1 MDPSSYHHHHHHHHK
16 NHHVNH
22 PRYVPFSP
30 PLNPLQPHPHPH
42 PQPPPPYQQSPS
54 NPYPSRHH
62 LSPQLRPPPPP
73 PPPPPQQNQQQPYQP
88 LLAPSPLL
96 QRQQYSDHPPYN
108 PHHPQYASNPN
119 FNSNPKPNHVPHQF
133 HDVPQR
139 RAPEFDTRPDY
150 WSENR
155 LSRPRPVSSFDRE
168 AHYHHFD
175 RRPASPGIVRFM
187 HDLDGSSRFRDLDL
201 NQRER
206 EDPGRV
212 HNDRWISD
220 RSSRDFG
227 VVSIGFD
234 SNSNNSRF
242 DHEVAENMR
251 RGSRLRDQ
259 LIESGNNEIN
269 ERDEMRVFPRKN
281 DYYDSEADRY
291 SDKGSGREGNHE
303 FNRTPRKQI
312 QKKSALLRI
321 QKVKP
326 SHRSREDERS
336 HYLGYHNEG
345 KTGTFRGKDLVLHSD
360 HEMDE
365 EKREGTPVEL
375 DVSFK
380 SNSLVAKAI
389 VTSSPAPKSDLN
401 LMSRNTKIR
410 KVETFDMDSLSFQSN
425 KGSES
430 SGKLAGSNSAVKG
443 VSGSMD
449 AKQSEGKNKSSD
461 MGKAQ
466 DGIRK
471 PCLKG
476 TKAPLGKGKVK
487 KSSKVAV
494 TEDAPSSDKKPGALE
509 GKGTIPCT
517 DNMLDGRVQTRS
529 SGLKIAVGENK
540 VEGTVKSTVSD
551 KTGASV
557 GKSSSLKA
565 NKKKIIVRKT
575 VKKVVNSP
583 PNLGN
588 SELAKK
594 GDQLVRTDI
603 SARYLSA
610 ISVAEKSVTPLKMRD
625 VSASGEPVLGV
636 DSKCS
641 LEDSALILENEKVNG
656 ASKGTV
662 SNDVHTDADPGSSV
676 SPKNKRKRSG
686 STLVS
691 NSSINEETNVDQ
703 GSTNAGNSFRG
714 LHINSNIEEDHN
726 EKPNETIKSGT
737 LGVDDLDK
745 QFYHNESNINCGL
758 SRSEDIKPHGG
769 TGFDSGSSSTQ
780 DKNIN
785 CDIDDANSGSRQVC
799 TTPSRA
805 LVEDGA
811 SGELLEAN
819 CSVGSENVPHLPCV
833 EETQFSSGSKYGDCS
848 NHERSTTS
856 TPDIGCVNSEGS
868 NHEIGN
874 GFVQS
879 LGFSGPGIPNALESV
894 ECRDK
899 CTPNIQKRKA
909 GIGELELSS
918 SALTNIS
925 AGSPDVLTAANCVN
939 STIFTSDIGFNPAEP
954 MVSNIMWPDVGL
966 QHSRDKVSIL
976 PGRSSNNTCSDIG
989 GSVDGNAPEKKK
1001 RKISTSNSGLTSPVI
1016 SQSVAVS
1023 DVSKSAV
1030 QVPSNF
1036 PDDLL
1041 QLEPEVK
1048 VSCTNNM
1055 HAEGIDLLH
1064 ANSSFAEPSGD
1075 VGSFSDACKGDLSRF
1090 DTCSAFAESVAPSSP
1105 CHRTLNLGGEQFSI
1119 GTPVSATSNH
1129 RLDAMYIEGG
1139 DRGEVLVDT
1148 AEAQN
1153 IITTEVIQC
1162 RIIPE
1167 HNTLS
1172 LDKVVPSMDVDD
1184 DNHLPPKDD
1193 LPSTLNSLI
1202 SGVDVNEVSA
1212 TNSNDEAMLA
1222 PDVVRDVG
1230 SLSNLVLSTSTCNGR
1245 LFQNS
1250 VEKTCDNET
1259 LSDDKRA
1266 IEGARNSSSHVSDSH
1281 FSKPILKSN
1290 DVILTNQSI
1299 AGKAG
1304 LLSSHDSKSTISLN
1318 LPGGEIQGR
1327 KTQLSHVGPKSYP
1340 TRSSFVSSASKNA
1353 TSSTSITKPRT
1364 WRRTDNSSAHPL
1376 SGNKPSLS
1384 ASPMQRQMPAYI
1396 RKGNSLVRKPTSVP
1410 APPPPSNSL
1419 SSSVYRLKSG
1429 IVDEVKKGTGP
1440 TNRADAV
1447 DLRTTGANT
1456 SFERHTTPP
1465 LSGVTKL
1472 PMQTSNLSGECTSSP
1487 LAEPSTSDCC
1497 ETTSHPSS
1505 MEINDMLKS
1514 PDDGLKTSETLNRNG
1529 SVNNLEDWNEQNE
1542 SRLLPTNDK
1551 RVTYVKP
1558 KSNQLVATSDCDRTS
1573 VLDVDKIQS
1582 FSASSDGYY
1591 KKRKNQLIR
1600 TALES
1605 HTKQAVTMSDDISNS
1620 VRQIAA
1626 KVISSR
1632 TFGKRRSNKVVA
1644 KTQKP
1649 SKFSLVWTLNSARVS
1664 NNGGNS
1670 LCYPKVRPQLFP
1682 WKRMAHKRSFKRKML
1697 LLRKRNTVY
1706 TRSTNGF
1713 SIRKSK
1719 VLSVGGSSLKWSK
1732 SIEKNSRKANE
1743 EATLAVAEADRKKRE
1758 QNGTVSGTGKKGHS
1772 CHKVLH
1778 GTEVRRGER
1787 IFRIGSVRYKM
1798 DSSRRSLQRISDDAS
1813 SCSGSQQSENSV
1825 KRSYVPRR
1833 LVIGNDEYV
1842 RIGNGNQLVR
1852 DPKKRTR
1859 VLASEKVRWSLHTA
1873 RLRLVKKRKYC
1884 QFFTRFGKCN
1894 KDDGKCPY
1902 IHDPSKISVCTKFLS
1917 GLCSNPNCKLT
1928 HKVIPERMP
1937 DCSYFLQGLC
1947 TNENCP
1953 YRHVHVNPKASAC
1966 EGFLRGYCADGN
1978 ECRKKHSYVCPNFE
1992 AMGSCPLGSKC
2003 KLHHPKNRSKVKK
2016 NKRSMENK
2024 IARGR
2029 YFGVDISEP
2038 KRMVLERPHQVV
2050 EDDNICFDGKLSDY
2064 INLDVSDDE
2073 AGELHQVI
2081 CDQTSFGDSDS
2092 SDLQSEDLDK
2102 WIKPIRIMKDRKM
2115 TESLLECPNVSAIN
2129 FSTTSITAD
2138 KCNILDAGCFDG
2150 KSNSVTIPYPMTKS
2164 KEDLICI
2171 TPAISFKAADNK
2183 NPKSLDIRDVVPSS
2197 NNPQQPS
2204 LASPTD
2210 SNKKN
2215 ISILGSLEQGEISIQ
2230 PDIFHIDAILYA
2242 SMRAVKLFPTGNL
2255 NHPVSDP
2262 TQLNKMNEVE
2272 EKGRNKSKLKLFRF
2286 RGVALFSI
2294 YLLRKTDKTGGQSF
2308 SPISNCLGFQSQVS
2322 NSQLGV
2328 FFCFVKVEMGV
2339 EEGTSNG
2346 EGADS
2351 GEKIKCFMSEPVN
2364 NGLRSVFLNDS
2375 GDGSSGASENFR
2387 TYKRRRQLRSGSKI
2401 YMQDGGR
2408 ASTEQVTHALT
2419 DHFDSLNDLNNCLPK
2434 KWRNVVLEH
2443 MHQLLSGDEGGIQ
2456 SCIQDAL
2463 LFHQENACNVTV
2475 KESDTSHE
2483 DKQKH
2488 TQKAWQSTSGTRH
2501 TAEGMEDVISNGS
2514 CKESNPQTTTE
2525 MCHRVFFDVLISEK
2539 FTSLC
2544 KLLIDHFQGIK
2555 LDNLFHLSLINSRM
2569 KDGVYERSPMLFSS
2583 DIQQVWRKLQHV
2595 GTEILSLAKG
2605 LSNISSTSYSEK
2617 FGSSGGA
2624 VEKEKHEESE
2634 TLAGPEQIEACG
2646 VFKVCTCNYCGKKA
2660 DGKDCLVCDSCEEMY
2675 HVACIE
2681 PALKVIPPKSWYCA
2695 NCTSNGMGSPHE
2707 NCVICDRLSGPQTVN
2722 NKVAEENCSENFE
2735 TSTDLEENSN
2745 CSVDNGLQLSPG
2757 SKTQCVC
2764 KLCGSDVEKG
2774 EKLRSCEHP
2783 YCPNKYY
2790 HVRTCLVDKDDD
2802 KIVLCDGCDAAYHI
2816 YCLKP
2821 RQTSIPSGKWFCK
2834 ECDAGIQQIRRGK
2847 SAYEN
2852 KMKMK
2857 GIGGK
2862 TAYDNLE
2869 LSPDQ
2874 REKEKSDKNR
2884 GGMDMLLTAAST
2896 LHFEE

>member
-1 MDPSSYHHHHHHHHK
+1 MDPSSYHHHHHLHK
-16 NHHVNH
+16 HHHVNH

-30 PLNPLQPHPHPH
+30 PLNPLQPH

-62 LSPQLRPPPPP
+62 LSPQLRPPHPP

-119 FNSNPKPNHVPHQF
+119 FNSNPKPTHVPHQF

-168 AHYHHFD
+168 AHYHQFD

-187 HDLDGSSRFRDLDL
+187 HDLEGSSRFRDLDL

-234 SNSNNSRF
+234 FNSSNSRF

-251 RGSRLRDQ
+251 RGSRLREQ
-259 LIESGNNEIN
+259 FIENGNNEIN

-336 HYLGYHNEG
+336 HYLGYQNEG
-345 KTGTFRGKDLVLHSD
+345 KTGTFRGKDLVIHSD

-389 VTSSPAPKSDLN
+389 VTSSPAPKSDSN

-410 KVETFDMDSLSFQSN
+410 KVETFDMGSLSFQSN

-449 AKQSEGKNKSSD
+449 TKQSEGKNKSSD

-466 DGIRK
+466 DGIGK
-471 PCLKG
+471 PCLKV
-476 TKAPLGKGKVK
+476 TKGPLGKGKVK

-494 TEDAPSSDKKPGALE
+494 TEDAPNSDKKPGPLE

-517 DNMLDGRVQTRS
+517 GNMQDGRVQTCP

-540 VEGTVKSTVSD
+540 VEGTFKSTVSD

-565 NKKKIIVRKT
+565 NKKKIIVRKV

-583 PNLGN
+583 SNLGN
-588 SELAKK
+588 LELAKK
-594 GDQLVRTDI
+594 SDQLVRTDI
-603 SARYLSA
+603 SARYISA
-610 ISVAEKSVTPLKMRD
+610 ISVAEKSVTPLKMKD
-625 VSASGEPVLGV
+625 ISASGEPVLGV
-636 DSKCS
+636 DSKSS

-662 SNDVHTDADPGSSV
+662 SKDVHTDVDPGSSV
-676 SPKNKRKRSG
+676 SHKNKRKRSG
-686 STLVS
+686 STLGS

-726 EKPNETIKSGT
+726 EKLIETIKSGT
-737 LGVDDLDK
+737 LGVEDLNE

-758 SRSEDIKPHGG
+758 SRSEDIKPHGAGG

-799 TTPSRA
+799 TTPSRP

-811 SGELLEAN
+811 NGELPEAN
-819 CSVGSENVPHLPCV
+819 CSVGSENVPLLPCV
-833 EETQFSSGSKYGDCS
+833 EETQISSGSKYGDCS

-868 NHEIGN
+868 NHGIGN
-874 GFVQS
+874 DFVQS
-879 LGFSGPGIPNALESV
+879 LGFSGPGIPNAAESV
-894 ECRDK
+894 ECKDK
-899 CTPNIQKRKA
+899 CTANIQKRKA

-939 STIFTSDIGFNPAEP
+939 STICTSDIGFNPAEP
-954 MVSNIMWPDVGL
+954 MVSNIGWSDVGL

-976 PGRSSNNTCSDIG
+976 PGSSSNNTCSDIG
-989 GSVDGNAPEKKK
+989 GIVDGNAPEKKK
-1001 RKISTSNSGLTSPVI
+1001 RKISTSNSGLTLPVI

-1023 DVSKSAV
+1023 DISKSAV
-1030 QVPSNF
+1030 QVSSNF

-1055 HAEGIDLLH
+1055 HADGIDLLH
-1064 ANSSFAEPSGD
+1064 ANSSVAEPSGA
-1075 VGSFSDACKGDLSRF
+1075 VGSFSDACKGDLPRF
-1090 DTCSAFAESVAPSSP
+1090 EPCSAFAESVAPSSP

-1119 GTPVSATSNH
+1119 GTPVSATSNQH
-1129 RLDAMYIEGG
+1129 IDAMYIEGG

-1153 IITTEVIQC
+1153 IISTEVIQC

-1184 DNHLPPKDD
+1184 DNHLPLKDD

-1212 TNSNDEAMLA
+1212 TNSNDEAMPA
-1222 PDVVRDVG
+1222 PNLVLDAG
-1230 SLSNLVLSTSTCNGR
+1230 SLSNLVLSTSTCKGR

-1259 LSDDKRA
+1259 LSDDKPV
-1266 IEGARNSSSHVSDSH
+1266 IEGSCNSSAHVSDSQL
-1281 FSKPILKSN
+1281 SKPILKSN
-1290 DVILTNQSI
+1290 DVILTNQSS

-1318 LPGGEIQGR
+1318 LPGGETQGR

-1340 TRSSFVSSASKNA
+1340 MRSSFVSSASKNA

-1364 WRRTDNSSAHPL
+1364 WRRTDNSSTHPV

-1384 ASPMQRQMPAYI
+1384 VSPMQRQMPAYI

-1410 APPPPSNSL
+1410 APPPASNSL

-1472 PMQTSNLSGECTSSP
+1472 PMHTSNLSGECTSSP

-1573 VLDVDKIQS
+1573 ILDVDKNQS

-1600 TALES
+1600 TAIES

-1682 WKRMAHKRSFKRKML
+1682 WKRMAHKRSFKLSSVSSYNSSLSTIGRKML

-1758 QNGTVSGTGKKGHS
+1758 QNSTVSGTGKKGHS
-1772 CHKVLH
+1772 CRKVLH

-1813 SCSGSQQSENSV
+1813 SCSGSQHSENSV

-1902 IHDPSKISVCTKFLS
+1902 IHDPSKISVCTKFLN

-1953 YRHVHVNPKASAC
+1953 YRHVHVNPKASTC

-1992 AMGSCPLGSKC
+1992 ATGSCPLGSKC

-2038 KRMVLERPHQVV
+2038 KRMVSERPHQVV
-2050 EDDNICFDGKLSDY
+2050 EDDNICFDGKFSDY

-2102 WIKPIRIMKDRKM
+2102 WIKPIRIMKDHRM
-2115 TESLLECPNVSAIN
+2115 TESLL
-2129 FSTTSITAD
+2129 
-2138 KCNILDAGCFDG
+2138 
-2150 KSNSVTIPYPMTKS
+2150 
-2164 KEDLICI
+2164 
-2171 TPAISFKAADNK
+2171 
-2183 NPKSLDIRDVVPSS
+2183 
-2197 NNPQQPS
+2197 
-2204 LASPTD
+2204 
-2210 SNKKN
+2210 
-2215 ISILGSLEQGEISIQ
+2215 
-2230 PDIFHIDAILYA
+2230 
-2242 SMRAVKLFPTGNL
+2242 
-2255 NHPVSDP
+2255 
-2262 TQLNKMNEVE
+2262 
-2272 EKGRNKSKLKLFRF
+2272 
-2286 RGVALFSI
+2286 
-2294 YLLRKTDKTGGQSF
+2294 
-2308 SPISNCLGFQSQVS
+2308 VS
-2322 NSQLGV
+2322 NSQLRV
-2328 FFCFVKVEMGV
+2328 LFCFVKVEMVV

-2351 GEKIKCFMSEPVN
+2351 GVKIKCFTSEPVN

-2375 GDGSSGASENFR
+2375 GDGSSWASGSFR
-2387 TYKRRRQLRSGSKI
+2387 TYKRRRQLRSSSKI
-2401 YMQDGGR
+2401 DMQDGGR

-2419 DHFDSLNDLNNCLPK
+2419 DHFDSLNDSNNCLPR

-2443 MHQLLSGDEGGIQ
+2443 MHQLLSGDEGGVQ

-2463 LFHQENACNVTV
+2463 LFHQENACDVTV
-2475 KESDTSHE
+2475 KESDTSHK

-2488 TQKAWQSTSGTRH
+2488 SPQAWQSTNGTQH

-2514 CKESNPQTTTE
+2514 SSN
-2525 MCHRVFFDVLISEK
+2525 
-2539 FTSLC
+2539 
-2544 KLLIDHFQGIK
+2544 
-2555 LDNLFHLSLINSRM
+2555 
-2569 KDGVYERSPMLFSS
+2569 
-2583 DIQQVWRKLQHV
+2583 
-2595 GTEILSLAKG
+2595 
-2605 LSNISSTSYSEK
+2605 
-2617 FGSSGGA
+2617 
-2624 VEKEKHEESE
+2624 
-2634 TLAGPEQIEACG
+2634 
-2646 VFKVCTCNYCGKKA
+2646 
-2660 DGKDCLVCDSCEEMY
+2660 
-2675 HVACIE
+2675 
-2681 PALKVIPPKSWYCA
+2681 
-2695 NCTSNGMGSPHE
+2695 
-2707 NCVICDRLSGPQTVN
+2707 
-2722 NKVAEENCSENFE
+2722 
-2735 TSTDLEENSN
+2735 
-2745 CSVDNGLQLSPG
+2745 
-2757 SKTQCVC
+2757 
-2764 KLCGSDVEKG
+2764 
-2774 EKLRSCEHP
+2774 
-2783 YCPNKYY
+2783 
-2790 HVRTCLVDKDDD
+2790 
-2802 KIVLCDGCDAAYHI
+2802 
-2816 YCLKP
+2816 
-2821 RQTSIPSGKWFCK
+2821 
-2834 ECDAGIQQIRRGK
+2834 
-2847 SAYEN
+2847 
-2852 KMKMK
+2852 
-2857 GIGGK
+2857 
-2862 TAYDNLE
+2862 
-2869 LSPDQ
+2869 
-2874 REKEKSDKNR
+2874 
-2884 GGMDMLLTAAST
+2884 
-2896 LHFEE
+2896 